1 MGKLRT
7 VASTV
12 MQCITMQYNTMQYN
26 AIQYNTIQQG
36 LHLDDALP
44 AGGGGDGAVLCLA
57 ECFLLNITVLPL

>member
-1 MGKLRT
+1 
-7 VASTV
+7 
-12 MQCITMQYNTMQYN
+12 MQYN